1 MNFGLWHSSTFTAE
15 NKMDSDIQI
24 RRRSDRGSLKRYSNS
39 LKYDVVETDF
49 PENIDEKK
57 LFIFFEEEE
66 GTTSA
71 HDNQFDLNFLFF
83 CNNNLAT
90 RVNDLG
96 RRRST
101 VS

>member
-1 MNFGLWHSSTFTAE
+1 
-15 NKMDSDIQI
+15 MDSDIQI

-71 HDNQFDLNFLFF
+71 HDNQFGLNFSFYFF
-83 CNNNLAT
+83 ANFVT
-90 RVNDLG
+90 TTWQPE
-96 RRRST
+96 SMT
-101 VS
+101 